1 MSLQDG
7 WEGCHQGQD
16 QEDNPPPMVVLRTKM
31 RLERCLPFVNIE
43 IINNNSPA
51 PLLIESRP

>member
-7 WEGCHQGQD
+7 WEGCIRAKD

-31 RLERCLPFVNIE
+31 RLEDKRTL
-43 IINNNSPA
+43 ST
-51 PLLIESRP
+51 